1 MCLGKKDSAPM
12 VPHFKHGMGHF
23 ENAKKQL
30 LQFEQKHVKTA
41 LLFAVALSVAAW
53 VFTWKTKL
61 TTLEE
66 SLFVLVCVVCGMLA
80 GSSIVI
86 LYRNEKTHSH
96 APPVLPQSEVHSTHS
111 GIWAKIKNMFH
122 RKPSPP
128 TAQAVDAT
136 NHPGAGDHLGAHRVV

>member
-1 MCLGKKDSAPM
+1 M

-66 SLFVLVCVVCGMLA
+66 SLFVVICVVCGMLA

-86 LYRNEKTHSH
+86 LYRNEKTHSR
-96 APPVLPQSEVHSTHS
+96 ATPVPPQSEVHSTHS
-111 GIWAKIKNMFH
+111 GIWAKIKNMFLI
-122 RKPSPP
+122 S
-128 TAQAVDAT
+128 
-136 NHPGAGDHLGAHRVV
+136 N